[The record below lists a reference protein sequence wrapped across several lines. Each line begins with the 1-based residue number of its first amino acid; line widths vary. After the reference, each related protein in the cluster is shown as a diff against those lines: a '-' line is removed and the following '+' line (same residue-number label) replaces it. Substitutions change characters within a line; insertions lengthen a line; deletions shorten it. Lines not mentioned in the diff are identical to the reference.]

1 MRHIYLY
8 LVLLCFSVSAHAGIA
23 GLWQTHDDD
32 GKPTGHVRITQAAG
46 IYTGKIEKGL
56 PSDTEEKYCDACE
69 GDRKGQRLIGMTIL
83 KKVTAK
89 GNGAYQ
95 GKEILDPFSGKTYRV
110 KLKLKETNQ
119 VLEVR
124 GFVGLSLFGRTQLWK
139 RVNDGE

>member
-1 MRHIYLY
+1 MLGAFDAAYI
-8 LVLLCFSVSAHAGIA
+8 FVSGFTVFFCECAC
-23 GLWQTHDDD
+23 
-32 GKPTGHVRITQAAG
+32 
-46 IYTGKIEKGL
+46 
-56 PSDTEEKYCDACE
+56 SDACE